1 MINNN
6 VENIHFKKDKSF
18 RTWLENFKEK
28 KWQTE
33 NEVVFDKKW
42 FIKKLSMSCLLILF
56 WIIII
61 LLKETEMSYVFLD
74 LISWLS
80 LPIYI
85 FIVNFAIFVI
95 WTFSLIYWIVTSF
108 KIIIYDN
115 KWNKRLINKIDQM
128 F

>member
-56 WIIII
+56 WII
-61 LLKETEMSYVFLD
+61 LFG
-74 LISWLS
+74 
-80 LPIYI
+80 
-85 FIVNFAIFVI
+85 
-95 WTFSLIYWIVTSF
+95 
-108 KIIIYDN
+108 
-115 KWNKRLINKIDQM
+115 Q
-128 F
+128 